1 MKLSGPQERDTETRL
16 TIKQEQF
23 MQGLLEHKDM
33 VRAFT
38 DAYNTGNLRKAGVLS
53 KASELMDNPL
63 IQKRFRELTGSDST
77 PMYHRLMG
85 RLVLEGLKNEAFDKS
100 NPPNV
105 RVRALETLGKTNAI
119 GLFSEQTGDKSE
131 QKVKADDLEQ
141 LLLAKL
147 TALMEKQGLSH

>member
-1 MKLSGPQERDTETRL
+1 MKLSGPAERDEETRL
-16 TIKQEQF
+16 TVKQEHF

-53 KASELMDNPL
+53 KASDLMDNPL
-63 IQKRFRELTGSDST
+63 IQKRFRELTGSDGTS
-77 PMYHRLMG
+77 MYHRLVG
-85 RLVLEGLKNEAFDKS
+85 RLVIERLKIEALDPK

-131 QKVKADDLEQ
+131 QTMKADGLEQ
-141 LLLAKL
+141 LLLGKL
-147 TALMEKQGLSH
+147 EQLMGKDELSH

>member
-1 MKLSGPQERDTETRL
+1 MKLSGPQERDRETRL
-16 TIKQEQF
+16 TVKQEHF

-38 DAYNTGNLRKAGVLS
+38 DAYDTGNLRKAGVLQR
-53 KASELMDNPL
+53 ASELMDNPL
-63 IQKRFRELTGSDST
+63 IQKRFRELTGSDGAS
-77 PMYHRLMG
+77 MYHRLVG
-85 RLVLEGLKNEAFDKS
+85 RLVIERLKMESLDPK

-131 QKVKADDLEQ
+131 QDMKADDLER

-147 TALMEKQGLSH
+147 ASLMEKQGLSH